1 MLQQPLNKRDI
12 VTVGLIDFGRV
23 PFPEAVSADT
33 LIAKIIAYKRKL
45 LLHGPLGERE
55 DALIVLYTA
64 AQAKVFDVLLDDKR
78 HGERTAL
85 LRLLLDDFKM
95 IPSAIVDY
103 IAWAELQNIA
113 DAQAQVSLK
122 HKRGR
127 YALIRAAS
135 GEALSHGGDYFL
147 ILLGRERDGLFIH
160 NGLL

>member
-64 AQAKVFDVLLDDKR
+64 AQTEVLDVLLDDKR
-78 HGERTAL
+78 NGEGSAL
-85 LRLLLDDFKM
+85 PGLLLNE
-95 IPSAIVDY
+95 V
-103 IAWAELQNIA
+103 
-113 DAQAQVSLK
+113 
-122 HKRGR
+122 
-127 YALIRAAS
+127 
-135 GEALSHGGDYFL
+135 
-147 ILLGRERDGLFIH
+147 
-160 NGLL
+160 